1 MNETKEPK
9 NLRTEPK
16 NGRTR
21 SLVFQFFRSFVL
33 SFFSS
38 SVFLI
43 STPTALAGA
52 ADRIVAVVNEEIV
65 TESDVLSQMSA
76 LLRDE
81 DPPADSAQARQMQQ
95 AVLQRLI
102 DERLI
107 LQEAKRLGLTVG
119 SDEVAERLRDI
130 RARFERDEE
139 YAAML
144 KESGLTEEQ
153 LKLKLRQQLLVQK
166 AIDAKIRS
174 RVLVSPAELTGPDAQ
189 ASGQAGEEVLAQ
201 HLLIRVTKERPAEQ
215 ALAMATQL
223 QERLRSGESFEELA
237 RTYSED
243 PHAQD
248 GGRLGWVRHGELLPE
263 LDEALFALRD
273 GECSAPIKSPLGF
286 HLVKLL
292 ERRSLSEEQAAASRR
307 EAEQRLY
314 QDKFAKAMTQWL
326 QELRRRAYIELMDE

>member
-1 MNETKEPK
+1 MKTTGVIG
-9 NLRTEPK
+9 LLCAVC
-16 NGRTR
+16 G
-21 SLVFQFFRSFVL
+21 VL
-33 SFFSS
+33 ACM
-38 SVFLI
+38 
-43 STPTALAGA
+43 PEADAGA
-52 ADRIVAVVNEEIV
+52 ADRIVAVVNEEII

-76 LLRDE
+76 LLHDE
-81 DPPADSAQARQMQQ
+81 DPPADAAQAHQMRQ

-107 LQEAKRLGLTVG
+107 IQEAKRMGVTVG
-119 SDEVAERLRDI
+119 SEEVADRLRDV
-130 RARFERDEE
+130 RARFQHDEE

-174 RVLVSPAELTGPDAQ
+174 RIVVSPAELTGAAGL
-189 ASGQAGEEVLAQ
+189 ASNRAQAGEEVLAQ

-223 QERLRSGESFEELA
+223 HERLRSGESFEELA

-243 PHAQD
+243 PHAQE

-263 LDEALFALRD
+263 LDEALIALRP
-273 GECSAPIKSPLGF
+273 GEFSAPIKSTLGF
-286 HLVKLL
+286 HLVKVL
-292 ERRSLSEEQAAASRR
+292 ERRSLSEEQAATSRR
-307 EAEQRLY
+307 EMEQHLY
-314 QDKFAKAMTQWL
+314 QDKFSKAMTQWL
-326 QELRRRAYIELMDE
+326 QELRRRAYIQLMDE

>member
-1 MNETKEPK
+1 MN
-9 NLRTEPK
+9 
-16 NGRTR
+16 
-21 SLVFQFFRSFVL
+21 
-33 SFFSS
+33 
-38 SVFLI
+38 
-43 STPTALAGA
+43 TPRFKVQGARFKVILLTAYGLLLTVPAALAGA
-52 ADRIVAVVNEEIV
+52 ADRIVAVVNEEII

-76 LLRDE
+76 LLHDE
-81 DPPADSAQARQMQQ
+81 DPPADAAQAHQMRQ

-107 LQEAKRLGLTVG
+107 IQEAKRLGVTVG
-119 SDEVAERLRDI
+119 SEEVADRLRDV
-130 RARFERDEE
+130 RARFERDDEE

-174 RVLVSPAELTGPDAQ
+174 RVVVSPAELTGA
-189 ASGQAGEEVLAQ
+189 ASLASNRAQAGEEVLAQ

-223 QERLRSGESFEELA
+223 HERLRSGESFEELA

-243 PHAQD
+243 PHAQE

-263 LDEALFALRD
+263 LDEALVALRP
-273 GECSAPIKSPLGF
+273 GESSAPIKSALGF
-286 HLVKLL
+286 HLVKVLQ
-292 ERRSLSEEQAAASRR
+292 RRSLSEEQAAASRQ
-307 EAEQRLY
+307 EVEQRLY
-314 QDKFAKAMTQWL
+314 QDKFTKAMTQWL
-326 QELRRRAYIELMDE
+326 QELRRRAYIQLMDE